1 MKKLFALIAVSVV
14 LSASPASAIVGGP
27 WGGNNFSQ
35 TNSGVYQ
42 ATMYITNGVGMA
54 RWADDTSPMFWGEEA
69 LGAPL
74 PNLNQ
79 SVIFFRGAVYVG
91 RCFGT
96 VDWVNGKVNAVT
108 NGDTINNF
116 ADSGSGRSIDIAN
129 TYFIA
134 DITEEAPIMRFSGRG
149 QANFFGALDTF
160 DSTRITT
167 TTIIEGDTEIEIE
180 GLVTSEGGEN
190 PLPASIGEPHN
201 IYVFGAQISGG

>member
-1 MKKLFALIAVSVV
+1 MKKLFALIATSVA

-27 WGGNNFSQ
+27 WGGNNFNLTS
-35 TNSGVYQ
+35 SGVYQ
-42 ATMYITNGVGMA
+42 ATMYIPNGLGMA
-54 RWADDTSPMFWGEEA
+54 RFSDDTSAQFSA
-69 LGAPL
+69 I
-74 PNLNQ
+74 NQ

-91 RCFGT
+91 SCFGT
-96 VDWVNGKVNAVT
+96 VDWANGKVNAVT

-116 ADSGSGRSIDIAN
+116 TDSGAARSIDIAN

-160 DSTRITT
+160 DSERITT

-190 PLPASIGEPHN
+190 PLPLSIGEPFN
-201 IYVFGAQISGG
+201 IYVFGAQIGF